1 VNRPSPSPAT
11 PTLEVGVP
19 GPREREG
26 LLLRADSDETLAWD
40 LANEITSTACIWME
54 GLGGWWIDASYFD
67 TTVDIV
73 LRSFGS
79 VLVLDSAGRDRLLSR
94 DGRVGVQERLL

>member
-1 VNRPSPSPAT
+1 VNRTSPAPAT
-11 PTLEVGVP
+11 PTLETGVL

-40 LANEITSTACIWME
+40 LANEITSTACTWME
-54 GLGGWWIDASYFD
+54 ERGGWWIDASYFD

-79 VLVLDSAGRDRLLSR
+79 VLVLDGDRGDRLLSR
-94 DGRVGVQERLL
+94 DGRVEVQERLL

>member
-1 VNRPSPSPAT
+1 MSRPARPPAT

-19 GPREREG
+19 GPRGREG

-54 GLGGWWIDASYFD
+54 GRGGWWIDAAYFD

-79 VLVLDSAGRDRLLSR
+79 VLVLDADRGDRLLSR
-94 DGRVGVQERLL
+94 DGRVAVQERLL